1 LCLKHVEHWERIA
14 SAGAWFFKI
23 SFCPWKQWLAAA
35 HPPALF
41 VLDGLRGTR
50 PVRGNGRGHSS
61 DCEKAGL
68 PAGCDTLPMFDVLE
82 AQEKETGNE
91 ED

>member
-1 LCLKHVEHWERIA
+1 MRPNR
-14 SAGAWFFKI
+14 WFFSGSI
-23 SFCPWKQWLAAA
+23 VESMRWMVLHRPFEPAA
-35 HPPALF
+35 LIRW
-41 VLDGLRGTR
+41 D
-50 PVRGNGRGHSS
+50 
-61 DCEKAGL
+61 EKAGL